1 MNRLRFLAIIIFVIS
16 TPFILKA
23 LELFNRFYVEVRNG
37 DGIGLYFLGFEIN
50 DKLSYGVIPFYFWS
64 FLAIGIVL
72 IILSI
77 ILFVRAKSS
86 KEF

>member
-1 MNRLRFLAIIIFVIS
+1 MNRLRFHAKIVFVIS
-16 TPFILKA
+16 ILFILKA
-23 LELFNRFYVEVRNG
+23 LELFNRFYIEVRDG

-50 DKLSYGVIPFYFWS
+50 DKLPYGEIPFYLWG
-64 FLAIGIVL
+64 FLTIGMLL

-77 ILFVRAKSS
+77 FLFHRAKRC